1 MHRKS
6 TDQSW
11 EQAGTSSATG
21 GEDHPANTGEPT
33 PPAQDKAAE
42 DASVS
47 NSGAAEGLCLLWRK
61 VVESLVYAYPAAPE
75 PTDNLLAEIEAEI
88 AAGAVPDPDANLPA
102 GEDILRPAPG
112 RLENVRVALVLSPER
127 QLEQSSERQVA
138 VRQQVETADLH
149 QEFSAQVGSS
159 QAAEQIGALLEDD
172 LVAPGTV
179 AARMKSFHGL
189 ASC

>member
-1 MHRKS
+1 M
-6 TDQSW
+6 
-11 EQAGTSSATG
+11 
-21 GEDHPANTGEPT
+21 
-33 PPAQDKAAE
+33 
-42 DASVS
+42 
-47 NSGAAEGLCLLWRK
+47 WRK

-112 RLENVRVALVLSPER
+112 RLENVRVALVLRPER

-138 VRQQVETADLH
+138 VREQVETADLH

>member
-1 MHRKS
+1 MLGNRQGVLKYFVMHRKS
-6 TDQSW
+6 TDLSW

-138 VRQQVETADLH
+138 VR
-149 QEFSAQVGSS
+149 
-159 QAAEQIGALLEDD
+159 
-172 LVAPGTV
+172 
-179 AARMKSFHGL
+179 
-189 ASC
+189 